1 MESTYYSP
9 SNQPAFLDKNI
20 SFHQDS
26 VTKNVGLV
34 AKTKSV
40 DQAEEAILEVQGIL
54 VDCDLPPIVSRDQ

>member
-1 MESTYYSP
+1 MESTYYSL

-20 SFHQDS
+20 LFHHDS

-34 AKTKSV
+34 VKTKSV